1 MALSSN
7 GIIDGISGTLVVILG
22 VVFALF
28 FYSEG
33 KKKNSK
39 MLKELAFVNL
49 FSGLLYIGV
58 LLDFVWILV
67 TGENFLGISDVSNF
81 WVPLS
86 SYIWFPPLVVVAI
99 HLATSVE
106 YPKQAKWA
114 ALAYAIVGVIF
125 YYRMLFPQ
133 WTSLNPLLSFDITY
147 YEPSGLLDYNLRMSS
162 GAGIWLILM
171 LALVIV
177 VFCFGLIYNSS
188 KTSGALKKR
197 FVFMAVGALCFG
209 ISGMAEGFI
218 GGLGILIIIV
228 RGAYSVSF
236 LIVYFGLK
244 AIEAK

>member
-1 MALSSN
+1 MALSPN
-7 GIIDGISGTLVVILG
+7 GIIDGVSGTLVVVLG
-22 VVFALF
+22 IVFAIF

-39 MLKELAFVNL
+39 MLKELAFVNM
-49 FSGLLYIGV
+49 FSGLMYLGV
-58 LLDFVWILV
+58 LLDFAWILA

-114 ALAYAIVGVIF
+114 ALAYGIVGVIF

-133 WTSLNPLLSFDITY
+133 WTTLNPLLSFDIAY
-147 YEPSGLLDYNLRMSS
+147 YEPSGLLDYNLKMSS

-171 LALVIV
+171 LVLVIV
-177 VFCFGLIYNSS
+177 VFCLGLIYNST
-188 KTSGALKKR
+188 KTSGALKGR
-197 FVFMAVGALCFG
+197 FIFLAIGALCFG
-209 ISGMAEGFI
+209 ISGMAEGYVS
-218 GGLGILIIIV
+218 GLGILVIVV

-236 LIVYFGLK
+236 LIMYFGLK
-244 AIEAK
+244 HIEAK